1 MKDYEERLEYLRN
14 LKEGWYDG
22 SGEPISEIAINM
34 VKEFFELDIPNVK
47 YSIFPT
53 TSGGILIEFTSN
65 GWDRSI
71 GFNPDGGIEIYGIQI
86 NDIGEIFKNLA
97 RNQEPLGEEFA
108 RVLYDNAWDLYKE
121 T

>member
-1 MKDYEERLEYLRN
+1 MKYEERLQYLST

-22 SGEPISEIAINM
+22 SGEAISEVAINM
-34 VKEFFELDIPNVK
+34 AREFFDLDIPK
-47 YSIFPT
+47 LEYCIYPT

-71 GFNPDGGIEIYGIQI
+71 GFNPEGGIEIYGIQI

-97 RNQEPLGEEFA
+97 SRQEPLGEEFA